1 LRRRSA
7 VNHLPATTTRCAPP
21 PGTLRATAVRRL
33 RALRASRDGGSET
46 TEKVLWISAVI
57 AAVLIVY
64 PILTGK
70 LQAWFNALTFGGM

>member
-1 LRRRSA
+1 MNPTPSTPTPARRRRGAGRA
-7 VNHLPATTTRCAPP
+7 VAVSRLRD
-21 PGTLRATAVRRL
+21 LRATGDR
-33 RALRASRDGGSET
+33 GSET

-57 AAVLIVY
+57 AAVLLVY